1 MPLFSKNKDKQ
12 EQETHSFDDIVKGF
26 QYAVNSAQE
35 MLATQQLEMFLN
47 YFNGDG
53 TPKSQTVVTPMGGQV
68 QIPLVTLV
76 PHHALAIDEVTINFT
91 TRINRVS
98 TQEFQGALLQ
108 GKKGPAVEHVGLEMD
123 VSSTKAKSGDLVRVT
138 IKFKSVPQP
147 EGVARVIDEQNKRL

>member
-1 MPLFSKNKDKQ
+1 MSIFHKNKP
-12 EQETHSFDDIVKGF
+12 EETHSFDDIVKGF

-53 TPKSQTVVTPMGGQV
+53 TPKSQTIVTTMNGQV
-68 QIPLVTLV
+68 EVPLVTLV
-76 PHHALAIDEVTINFT
+76 PHHTLAIDEVKINFT

-98 TQEFQGALLQ
+98 SQRLEGTLLQ
-108 GKKGPAVEHVGLEMD
+108 GKKAPSVEHVGLEMD